1 MALQVT
7 ITGDLTIAH
16 GQQTVLTASVI
27 DTDTGL
33 PPTETVG
40 YAWAA
45 TGGSFVGAIDQ
56 ASATFLAAIA
66 GNDATTVEITCE
78 VSLPSVP
85 ASVTSATVTSMADLG
100 IDDIVANIYFI
111 KIGTG
116 EPLSFLQAPIAGS
129 DTELLP
135 GLNLN
140 RIRWNNGNGQFIMNR
155 SGTSTV
161 NQSVF
166 WEDQGGGDNYAIYVI
181 ADDGEVFQIPPSW
194 FDDAG
199 GGYVRWVVP
208 SGTNRLSFNNFLNGI
223 ANQLNMVVGIGTPD
237 SIDTTGESATGSATA
252 NITPNQAPVVAV
264 TAPAR
269 VTPSEQ
275 VTVSA
280 SVTEPEGETTTGV
293 WSGPGT
299 FVDVNA
305 ESTMWTAPATP
316 GDYVLTFTA
325 TDTDGQVGSN
335 TAMATVNSP
344 PTVTLTVPSTALAG
358 ATIDVSAAV
367 SDPNNDTVT
376 VAWTAP
382 DGSFG
387 DASAAST
394 TWTAPATAGNYTLTL
409 TATDQYN
416 AQTIATTMVTV
427 SVNAAPTITI
437 TAPATATRG
446 QVVNVSATADDADN
460 DNIELEWSAP
470 EGTFGDD
477 EAALTTYELPNMPG
491 TFRVTCTATDEHG
504 ASASAFADIVI
515 ANNAPTLSITVP
527 SGVVDTDET
536 ITVSAS
542 ASDADNDAI
551 TIRWTDN
558 GGSFANDSAI
568 STVWTPPLTA
578 GTYRLTCTATDAYG
592 ATATASN
599 MVTVN
604 KVPSLSLN
612 VPSSVIIG
620 GTAPVAATIT
630 DPGDTHTTLW
640 TADGGTFDDDSA
652 LSTTWN
658 APSIAGTYR
667 LTCTVT
673 DSDGATVAVTADVT
687 VDANAPPT
695 VTVTAPANLNPGQAG
710 AVSVQV
716 TDPGGRIWTVRWSSP
731 AGSFAT
737 PTAESTTW
745 TAPGRVGV
753 YPVRCTATDG
763 LGSTA
768 SKTAYITVGD
778 PKANI
783 YTPAVRI
790 EIEGVD
796 VTDRWIRRDG
806 MIVGKQLDYPNT
818 SRFRSSEIRFNVDNE
833 DGYFDYSNPNNFFLA
848 NGLPAHGRGAK
859 VLIRLGLSASEL
871 APVFGGIVSE
881 LVTSLGDTKA
891 QITLHDLS
899 QKLSRTDVKSFGEEI
914 TRRITDFDGVN
925 GDYDDLDPVFYFPWW
940 GLPIARNSVS
950 LVVHP
955 EDGTDIDINI
965 VDTIATSGMLSNT
978 RAEVDYNRGLI
989 RFEAPPTD
997 GADTEITATWKVDYK
1012 YKRPDFLIR
1021 QLLKHSGIQTELGI
1035 TDEKAA
1041 RFGIEQALVSHPS
1054 NESFSSHG
1062 RPYPEENGVV
1072 RWLRRNGTT
1081 WQMIQDQR
1089 YIEYDEGQDEYTKV
1103 SEVPEESG
1111 LEGIVAADYGAYL
1124 PDESFIVPYRGD
1136 IRPGSYALS
1145 TLLGVGA
1152 TSTRLYFLSSNSTTQ
1167 GSANLRNKVYLSA
1180 SLRDGTALLSERRV
1194 LDITTSEVGGR
1205 AGLSIY
1211 DHHAYVGYI
1220 RSGEFRMR
1228 VYNLATGNRA
1238 TGREFSVSYSG
1249 SYTVTSIDVKAG
1261 GIYAI
1266 LTRSRPNGT
1275 FLKFF
1280 SLEGVEDTS
1289 QSYRTSSSGSRDD
1302 ETQVASNDN
1311 HLFVIRKED
1320 IRAFTPSGVRD
1331 SDSDITYATEYTGQS
1346 SETTYATEVT
1356 PTRLYI
1362 YSEGIEGG
1370 RYQGNL
1376 WAYDL
1381 GIPVDFGGYVPY
1393 QFDSADNDKIF
1404 FLCANNTQ
1412 GNAVSQSTLRK
1423 VKVYKYVKST
1433 NTWTAPLNETTGQ
1446 PQLSHAYKVG
1456 GEVTYLA
1463 DNRKNFQAVRH
1474 NNETLVFY
1482 RRVRATASGVAYYN
1496 DNDSTVTDVYSENHS
1511 GSEDYGLPYSMDFAL
1526 DIRSDGIYVY
1536 TFVVRYTFE
1545 SDGDYNGGT
1554 LKVYRKRVE
1563 PNGTQTEIYSETFTK
1578 SSAEE
1583 DYPVS
1588 VSDLILADN
1597 RSKFYFVLDF
1607 HGEGMRAGRSEL
1619 CTIAKSGSGS
1629 RTVIKTYDNP
1639 LVGARSPVERN
1650 GSYFYLEGGWVR
1662 QSKDDPLDETIPDDQ
1677 HHYPNQGGTLIE
1689 IASDDSI
1696 TDHGQVWRSATKQ
1709 DSPDPENEDGVYDG
1723 WGLHNAVLSNM
1734 IVDDRGNLHF
1744 VAGYGSPYNIRE
1756 NLPFSSNREPVPA
1769 LSNYHWLQWGKD
1781 LSTKIASF
1789 PTTDVKAWALIE
1801 QLAQL
1806 MGWEIGFG
1814 PGVRKVNAIQAA
1826 HSSISDWGA
1835 NASFFFRPRTIL
1847 PAHLR
1852 TAISASGTLSTLAL
1866 NDMGLPAEA
1875 SEFPVPQAGE
1885 RYSVIIDKELFTYTG
1900 VTPDSQGRRLTG
1912 LRRAQNGSVAAGHSV
1927 DAAVYFVDYFAS
1939 GELGTTLV
1947 SIQNKSVDFV
1957 NLRNDVNVNYGE
1969 AVYPTK
1975 NQRSIDENGEF
1986 TFDLQNSLLSKY
1998 DQAWAELIGD
2008 TYLDELSDLKELLQA
2023 TLVFSPSLQPGQL
2036 LVVYQLD
2043 RVRIEFKL
2051 FRLLQAQHHTHP
2063 RWQTGVTVLE
2073 IV

>member
-7 ITGDLTIAH
+7 ISGTTQIYFG
-16 GQQTVLTASVI
+16 GQTVLTASVV
-27 DTDTGL
+27 D
-33 PPTETVG
+33 TETG
-40 YAWAA
+40 QTPAGLQYAWTAVDGRFIGA
-45 TGGSFVGAIDQ
+45 TNGASVTYHADFTGGTDQ
-56 ASATFLAAIA
+56 PVT
-66 GNDATTVEITCE
+66 ITCE
-78 VSLPSVP
+78 VTLPGNPNPTVNAPSLT
-85 ASVTSATVTSMADLG
+85 AMDELG
-100 IDDIVANIYFI
+100 I
-111 KIGTG
+111 TG
-116 EPLSFLQAPIAGS
+116 QWVNMLITAAVSGNELFDRTDNTAINAGS
-129 DTELLP
+129 DT
-135 GLNLN
+135 NLSSDISIN
-140 RIRWNNGNGQFIMNR
+140 RMRWSSTNRLTINR
-155 SGTSTV
+155 SGTGAFRDFWGAAARGAYSAYFIVSDGTVVELPGSWIDST
-161 NQSVF
+161 
-166 WEDQGGGDNYAIYVI
+166 I
-181 ADDGEVFQIPPSW
+181 
-194 FDDAG
+194 G
-199 GGYVRWVVP
+199 GGYMRWDVP
-208 SGTNRLSFNNFLNGI
+208 SSETDIINALDSIENGQLFLFGI
-223 ANQLNMVVGIGTPD
+223 ADTDSVGLPD
-237 SIDTTGESATGSATA
+237 ETASTDATVTVRYNAPPNVTITAPQKMNPGDTVPISVTA
-252 NITPNQAPVVAV
+252 VDPEDRAV
-264 TAPAR
+264 TVQWEATDGTIDNP
-269 VTPSEQ
+269 TSLNPNF
-275 VTVSA
+275 TA
-280 SVTEPEGETTTGV
+280 SNQ
-293 WSGPGT
+293 SGPVTLTCYGT
-299 FVDVNA
+299 DADGV
-305 ESTMWTAPATP
+305 EGSSTH
-316 GDYVLTFTA
+316 VI
-325 TDTDGQVGSN
+325 V
-335 TAMATVNSP
+335 VNSP
-344 PTVTLTVPSTALAG
+344 PTVTITAPSRLEVGRTG
-358 ATIDVSAAV
+358 NISIAV
-367 SDPNNDTVT
+367 SDLNNDPVT
-376 VAWTAP
+376 TELETSA
-382 DGSFG
+382 GSI
-387 DASAAST
+387 DNPSALSA
-394 TWTAPATAGNYTLTL
+394 
-409 TATDQYN
+409 
-416 AQTIATTMVTV
+416 I
-427 SVNAAPTITI
+427 I
-437 TAPATATRG
+437 TAPSTPQTI
-446 QVVNVSATADDADN
+446 T
-460 DNIELEWSAP
+460 
-470 EGTFGDD
+470 
-477 EAALTTYELPNMPG
+477 
-491 TFRVTCTATDEHG
+491 VTCTATD
-504 ASASAFADIVI
+504 ADGLQTVETAQITI
-515 ANNAPTLSITVP
+515 IPNQPPTLSITVP
-527 SGVVDTDET
+527 NALEIGQTGNLRATVGDPTNGPVTVLWEASDGVIGNRTALNTT
-536 ITVSAS
+536 ITVPATPQT
-542 ASDADNDAI
+542 I
-551 TIRWTDN
+551 T
-558 GGSFANDSAI
+558 
-568 STVWTPPLTA
+568 V
-578 GTYRLTCTATDAYG
+578 TCIATDDRGATTT
-592 ATATASN
+592 ATATI
-599 MVTVN
+599 TVRQPN
-604 KVPSLSLN
+604 
-612 VPSSVIIG
+612 
-620 GTAPVAATIT
+620 
-630 DPGDTHTTLW
+630 
-640 TADGGTFDDDSA
+640 
-652 LSTTWN
+652 
-658 APSIAGTYR
+658 R
-667 LTCTVT
+667 
-673 DSDGATVAVTADVT
+673 
-687 VDANAPPT
+687 PPT
-695 VTVTAPANLNPGQAG
+695 VTLNVPAKANPGQTVNIEAIVDDLDG
-710 AVSVQV
+710 DATEGEWRSPKGSIA
-716 TDPGGRIWTVRWSSP
+716 DP
-731 AGSFAT
+731 
-737 PTAESTTW
+737 ENKSTTI
-745 TAPGRVGV
+745 TLPLETGV
-753 YPVRCTATDG
+753 VPLTYEAMDDMGAT
-763 LGSTA
+763 TTQ
-768 SKTAYITVGD
+768 TAYITVGD

-790 EIEGVD
+790 EIESVD
-796 VTDRWIRRDG
+796 VTNRWIRRDG

-833 DGYFDYSNPNNFFLA
+833 DGYFDYSNPNNFFVA

-859 VLIRLGLSASEL
+859 VLVRLGLSASEL

-881 LVTSLGDTKA
+881 LVTRLGDTKA

-914 TRRITDFDGVN
+914 TRRITDFVGVN

-955 EDGTDIDINI
+955 EDGIDIDINI
-965 VDTIATSGMLSNT
+965 VDTIATSGMLSNA

-1021 QLLKHSGIQTELGI
+1021 QLLKHSGIQSELGS
-1035 TDEKAA
+1035 TDEKVA

-1054 NESFSSHG
+1054 SESFSSHG

-1152 TSTRLYFLSSNSTTQ
+1152 TSTRLYFLSSNSRTQ

-1238 TGREFSVSYSG
+1238 TDREFSAAYSG

-1362 YSEGIEGG
+1362 YSEGIVSGSY
-1370 RYQGNL
+1370 RGNL

-1496 DNDSTVTDVYSENHS
+1496 DTDGTVTDVYSENHS

-1789 PTTDVKAWALIE
+1789 PTTDVKAWELIE

-1957 NLRNDVNVNYGE
+1957 NLRNDVNVNYGG

-1975 NQRSIDENGEF
+1975 NQRSVDENGEF

>member
-7 ITGDLTIAH
+7 ISGTTQIYFG
-16 GQQTVLTASVI
+16 GQTVLTASVV
-27 DTDTGL
+27 D
-33 PPTETVG
+33 TETG
-40 YAWAA
+40 QTPAGLQYTWTAA
-45 TGGSFVGAIDQ
+45 DGRFIGATNGASVTYHADFTGGTDQ
-56 ASATFLAAIA
+56 
-66 GNDATTVEITCE
+66 TVEITCE
-78 VSLPSVP
+78 VTLPGNPNPTVSAPSLTAMDELGITGQLVNMLVTAELSGSDLFDRTDSTSIDAASDANLSSDIRIFRLRWSSTNRLTINRASGGGAFRDFWDATARGAYSAYFIVNDGTVVELPGSWIQTGSGIGSGFMRWDVPSSETAVINAIDSIATGQLFLFGIADTDSVGLP
-85 ASVTSATVTSMADLG
+85 DETASADATVTVRYNAPPIVSITAPQKVNPGDTVPISVTAVDPEG
-100 IDDIVANIYFI
+100 RAVTVQWEATDGTIDNP
-111 KIGTG
+111 T
-116 EPLSFLQAPIAGS
+116 S
-129 DTELLP
+129 
-135 GLNLN
+135 LNPN
-140 RIRWNNGNGQFIMNR
+140 FTA
-155 SGTSTV
+155 S
-161 NQSVF
+161 NQSGPVTLTCAAR
-166 WEDQGGGDNYAIYVI
+166 D
-181 ADDGEVFQIPPSW
+181 AD
-194 FDDAG
+194 
-199 GGYVRWVVP
+199 
-208 SGTNRLSFNNFLNGI
+208 
-223 ANQLNMVVGIGTPD
+223 
-237 SIDTTGESATGSATA
+237 
-252 NITPNQAPVVAV
+252 
-264 TAPAR
+264 
-269 VTPSEQ
+269 
-275 VTVSA
+275 
-280 SVTEPEGETTTGV
+280 GV
-293 WSGPGT
+293 
-299 FVDVNA
+299 
-305 ESTMWTAPATP
+305 E
-316 GDYVLTFTA
+316 
-325 TDTDGQVGSN
+325 GSN
-335 TAMATVNSP
+335 THVIVVNSP
-344 PTVTLTVPSTALAG
+344 PTVVITAPSRLE
-358 ATIDVSAAV
+358 VSRTGNISIAV

-376 VAWTAP
+376 TLLETSAGSIDNPTAL
-382 DGSFG
+382 
-387 DASAAST
+387 ST
-394 TWTAPATAGNYTLTL
+394 
-409 TATDQYN
+409 
-416 AQTIATTMVTV
+416 V
-427 SVNAAPTITI
+427 I
-437 TAPATATRG
+437 TAPATPQTI
-446 QVVNVSATADDADN
+446 T
-460 DNIELEWSAP
+460 
-470 EGTFGDD
+470 
-477 EAALTTYELPNMPG
+477 
-491 TFRVTCTATDEHG
+491 VTCTATD
-504 ASASAFADIVI
+504 ADGLQTVETAQITI
-515 ANNAPTLSITVP
+515 IPNQPPTLSITVP
-527 SGVVDTDET
+527 NALEIGQTGNLRATVGDPTNDPVTILWEADAGTIGNRTALNTT
-536 ITVSAS
+536 ITVPATPQT
-542 ASDADNDAI
+542 I
-551 TIRWTDN
+551 T
-558 GGSFANDSAI
+558 
-568 STVWTPPLTA
+568 V
-578 GTYRLTCTATDAYG
+578 TCIATDDRG
-592 ATATASN
+592 ATT
-599 MVTVN
+599 T
-604 KVPSLSLN
+604 
-612 VPSSVIIG
+612 
-620 GTAPVAATIT
+620 TTATIT
-630 DPGDTHTTLW
+630 VRQP
-640 TADGGTFDDDSA
+640 
-652 LSTTWN
+652 N
-658 APSIAGTYR
+658 R
-667 LTCTVT
+667 
-673 DSDGATVAVTADVT
+673 
-687 VDANAPPT
+687 PPT
-695 VTVTAPANLNPGQAG
+695 VTLNVPAKANPGQTVNIEAIVDDLDGDDTEGEWRSPKGSIAQPENKVTTITLPREIGVIPVTYEAMDDMG
-710 AVSVQV
+710 A
-716 TDPGGRIWTVRWSSP
+716 T
-731 AGSFAT
+731 
-737 PTAESTTW
+737 ST
-745 TAPGRVGV
+745 
-753 YPVRCTATDG
+753 
-763 LGSTA
+763 
-768 SKTAYITVGD
+768 KTAYITVGD

-796 VTDRWIRRDG
+796 VTNRWIRRDG

-833 DGYFDYSNPNNFFLA
+833 DGIFDYSNPSNFFLA

-859 VLIRLGLSASEL
+859 VLVRLGLSASEL
-871 APVFGGIVSE
+871 TPVFGGIISE

-925 GDYDDLDPVFYFPWW
+925 GDYDDLDPIFYFPWW

-978 RAEVDYNRGLI
+978 RAEIDYNRGLI

-1021 QLLKHSGIQTELGI
+1021 QLLKHSGIQSELGI

-1054 NESFSSHG
+1054 SESFSSHG
-1062 RPYPEENGVV
+1062 RPYPQENGVV
-1072 RWLRRNGTT
+1072 RWIKRDDSGDTPV
-1081 WQMIQDQR
+1081 WGMIQDQR
-1089 YIEYDEGQDEYTKV
+1089 YIEYDEHQDEYTQV
-1103 SEVPEESG
+1103 ATLPEEDVG
-1111 LEGIVAADYGAYL
+1111 EGVVNADYGL
-1124 PDESFIVPYRGD
+1124 HLTGESFSVSSFVSGNESDVGIEREGD
-1136 IRPGSYALS
+1136 RIYVLDDDADLIRPLLLDGTAVPSDNVSLPSLSSGFNYFSLAVNNGLAFVGYYRSQGTNLDRRNTVRVIDLS
-1145 TLLGVGA
+1145 TGTQIRSFRVGPPSVDSNNRRWQIKSIDV
-1152 TSTRLYFLSSNSTTQ
+1152 TDTRLYVIYDGTVWVYDHQGNRQTADEPSGRVGRSNNARSQIAVNDTTIYVIGSESNSEI
-1167 GSANLRNKVYLSA
+1167 VY
-1180 SLRDGTALLSERRV
+1180 
-1194 LDITTSEVGGR
+1194 
-1205 AGLSIY
+1205 
-1211 DHHAYVGYI
+1211 HAYTLTWVRDETKDLSFDPVGSYVVNVGVGCTNT
-1220 RSGEFRMR
+1220 RF
-1228 VYNLATGNRA
+1228 YNLN
-1238 TGREFSVSYSG
+1238 SG
-1249 SYTVTSIDVKAG
+1249 S
-1261 GIYAI
+1261 
-1266 LTRSRPNGT
+1266 SRVEV
-1275 FLKFF
+1275 FQL
-1280 SLEGVEDTS
+1280 GV
-1289 QSYRTSSSGSRDD
+1289 
-1302 ETQVASNDN
+1302 A
-1311 HLFVIRKED
+1311 
-1320 IRAFTPSGVRD
+1320 
-1331 SDSDITYATEYTGQS
+1331 
-1346 SETTYATEVT
+1346 
-1356 PTRLYI
+1356 
-1362 YSEGIEGG
+1362 
-1370 RYQGNL
+1370 
-1376 WAYDL
+1376 
-1381 GIPVDFGGYVPY
+1381 VDFGGYVPY
-1393 QFDSADNDKIF
+1393 QFSSADNDKSF
-1404 FLCANNTQ
+1404 FLAANNTQ

-1423 VKVYKYVKST
+1423 VKVYKYVKSGD
-1433 NTWTAPLNETTGQ
+1433 TWTDLLNETTGQ
-1446 PQLSHAYKVG
+1446 PQLSHAYKLD

-1463 DNRKNFQAVRH
+1463 ENRKNFAAVRH

-1563 PNGTQTEIYSETFTK
+1563 PSATQTEIYSETFTK

-1597 RSKFYFVLDF
+1597 RSKFYFTLEY
-1607 HGEGMRAGRSEL
+1607 HGEGDRPGKSEI

-1662 QSKDDPLDETIPDDQ
+1662 QSKDDPLDELIPDDQ

-1734 IVDDRGNLHF
+1734 IVDGRGNLHF
-1744 VAGYGSPYNIRE
+1744 VAGYGSPYNISE

-1789 PTTDVKAWALIE
+1789 PTTDVKAWELIE

-1814 PGVRKVNAIQAA
+1814 PGVRKVDAIQAA

-1852 TAISASGTLSTLAL
+1852 TAISASGNPSAIVL

-1885 RYSVIIDKELFTYTG
+1885 QYSVIIDKELFTYTG

-1912 LRRAQNGSVAAGHSV
+1912 VRRAQNGSTAAAHSV

-1957 NLRNDVNVNYGE
+1957 NLRNDVNVNYGG

-2036 LVVYQLD
+2036 VIVYQLD

-2051 FRLLQAQHHTHP
+2051 FRSLQAQHHTHP
-2063 RWQTGVTVLE
+2063 RWQTGVTALE